1 MKKLLKF
8 IKNIFKK
15 NEVKNE
21 VCQIVSSDEV
31 TSEIQHFQKLEKVDE
46 KPIDKKVTAKKVTD
60 KKVIDKKVIDKKV
73 TDKKTNTKKKN
84 TKKVVR
90 NPKNDDLI

>member
-46 KPIDKKVTAKKVTD
+46 KPIDKKVTAKK
-60 KKVIDKKVIDKKV
+60 
-73 TDKKTNTKKKN
+73 TNTKKKN

>member
-46 KPIDKKVTAKKVTD
+46 KPIDKKVT
-60 KKVIDKKVIDKKV
+60 DKKVIDKKV
-73 TDKKTNTKKKN
+73 TAKNTNTKKKN